1 MVLKTVRSHFREIL
15 LIGIVSGL
23 FLLSCSSGAMRTT
36 ADFASRKGK
45 EKKALRLIDRL
56 LQQGAYQKAHRY
68 LLALQSADALSPF
81 ADDVAY
87 RLAYLHVIADSA
99 NPYFDYQQ
107 ARQAFSDFQ
116 KKYPQSI
123 YSSACNN
130 WLKILYLLFNSKHEQ
145 NQWQRKARIR
155 EKECARLRHEN
166 AELKKTLRD
175 LEHVIQ
181 RNE

>member
-1 MVLKTVRSHFREIL
+1 MKRGQAYLKGLLLSGIL
-15 LIGIVSGL
+15 GFAL
-23 FLLSCSSGAMRTT
+23 LLSCTVKSVNKS
-36 ADFASRKGK
+36 ADSVPIQK
-45 EKKALRLIDRL
+45 EEKALRLIDRL

-68 LLALQSADALSPF
+68 LLVLQSADSLSPF

-99 NPYFDYQQ
+99 NPYFNY
-107 ARQAFSDFQ
+107 RQAWQAFRRFR
-116 KKYPQSI
+116 KKYPKSI

-130 WLKILYLLFNSKHEQ
+130 WLKILYLLFNSKREQ
-145 NQWQRKARIR
+145 NQWQRKADIQQ
-155 EKECARLRHEN
+155 KECEHLRREN

>member
-1 MVLKTVRSHFREIL
+1 MPGRKAYLKQLLLSGIL
-15 LIGIVSGL
+15 ATFL
-23 FLLSCSSGAMRTT
+23 LLSCT
-36 ADFASRKGK
+36 AKLANKSTDSVPIQK
-45 EKKALRLIDRL
+45 EEKALRLIDRL

-130 WLKILYLLFNSKHEQ
+130 WLKILYLLFNSKYEQ